1 MCVVGRIGLLPSRS
15 IYASYTRTLTLGAA
29 LKNRMAVALLVRTA
43 GDERTKATRLAVG
56 AKRIMLC
63 RTESETKGSN
73 LWMSVG
79 GWVAVVECVVTGS
92 RRRLARVIHPTT
104 SLLFDTTR
112 CDGKG
117 SSCQPN
123 EGTGPDFPNH
133 PKI

>member
-73 LWMSVG
+73 LWMFVG

-104 SLLFDTTR
+104 SLL
-112 CDGKG
+112 
-117 SSCQPN
+117 
-123 EGTGPDFPNH
+123 
-133 PKI
+133 